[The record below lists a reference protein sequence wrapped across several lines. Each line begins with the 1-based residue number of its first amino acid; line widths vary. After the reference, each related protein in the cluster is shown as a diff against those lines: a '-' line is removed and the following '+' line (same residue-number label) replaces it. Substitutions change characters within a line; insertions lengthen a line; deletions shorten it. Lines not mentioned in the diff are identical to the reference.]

1 MHEVTYLRPVME
13 VDFSCILSISWSCST
28 VAVVAFGQRKSHDRQ
43 LANGNSIGPIFCV
56 GLFDNLLSSTLNR

>member
-43 LANGNSIGPIFCV
+43 LANGNSIYFVSGFSIICCRV
-56 GLFDNLLSSTLNR
+56 L